1 MKKNIILLTLLF
13 IVTVLL
19 VSLLIYRA
27 SKNDDYFGQPGRASQ
42 SLDL

>member
-1 MKKNIILLTLLF
+1 MKKNIILITLLF

-27 SKNDDYFGQPGRASQ
+27 SKNDDYFKQPDRIRQSQ
-42 SLDL
+42 DL